1 MTIFQACTV
10 LGCLLVFSA
19 FLSPMLQR
27 SPACPANLNSDAQ
40 IVLCG
45 DRMSP
50 STSNCWFGYQSGILQ
65 RILRFDD
72 ARIQHETQNAFNSSM
87 KGLAWSSLSLSL
99 MSWASASS
107 KMPPFNLLATDTVL
121 VVWPSIAGLLQETA
135 RQNALLYLLVDI
147 VLTLPESRHWE

>member
-1 MTIFQACTV
+1 MHSTW
-10 LGCLLVFSA
+10 LLVSLFSILVTNA
-19 FLSPMLQR
+19 AAQSCMSSKSQLW
-27 SPACPANLNSDAQ
+27 CSDCF
-40 IVLCG
+40 CG

-135 RQNALLYLLVDI
+135 RQNAILYLLVNI
-147 VLTLPESRHWE
+147 VLTLPERRHWE